1 MGERPARRSTAGG
14 HGEYRGGRVGR
25 RHNDRSKRSE
35 TSEHGERG
43 GRGGQEDR
51 HGRGRRPRRPGSAGG
66 SKRSPQRRS
75 DPARRVALEV
85 LTRVRRDDA
94 FANLLL
100 PELLGAAD
108 LDRRDA
114 GFATALTYG
123 TLRLR
128 GRYDA
133 MIATCTDR
141 PLERIDPA
149 VLDVLRLGAHQLMGM
164 RVAQHAAVSTTVDL
178 AADSCGRGAAT
189 FVNAIM
195 RRLSDQDL
203 DAWMTDLRQH
213 APDETTAL
221 ARIRSHPKWIV
232 KALRQALVTHGRS
245 AEELEALLDADNAD
259 PEVALCARPGLIA
272 PEALAKVARKAD
284 RVHDVEPRLGRISP
298 LAVVLVGGDPAR
310 IEAIRDSRAGV
321 EDEGSQLVALVA
333 AEAPL
338 EGRDERWLD
347 LCAGPGGKAAL
358 LAARAAQKSAHLLA
372 NEVSP
377 HRADLVRSA
386 LRAVPQDVARVRCG
400 DGRDLG
406 REEPGGYDRVLV
418 DAPCTGLGSLRRR
431 PEARWRRRPE
441 DVTVLAELQRELLA
455 SALRAVRRGG
465 VVTYVTCS
473 PHTLET
479 TLVVRDVTRRL
490 EHEGLSAEILHA
502 GDIATHLAPQPPAGA
517 GREML
522 QLWPHLD
529 GTDAM
534 FCALLRRIS

>member
-1 MGERPARRSTAGG
+1 MGERSARRGAPGG
-14 HGEYRGGRVGR
+14 HSERRSGRDGR
-25 RHNDRSKRSE
+25 RH
-35 TSEHGERG
+35 G
-43 GRGGQEDR
+43 GRSVQGDR
-51 HGRGRRPRRPGSAGG
+51 KSGHDRGRRTRKPDGAQASARP
-66 SKRSPQRRS
+66 RSPQRRS

-100 PELLGAAD
+100 PELLDSAD

-123 TLRLR
+123 TLRLQ

-141 PLERIDPA
+141 PLEQIDPA

-195 RRLSDQDL
+195 RRLSGQNL
-203 DAWMTDLRQH
+203 EAWLVLLERD
-213 APDETTAL
+213 APDETVAL
-221 ARIRSHPKWIV
+221 ARTQSHPEWIV
-232 KALRQALVTHGRS
+232 KALRQALVKHGRS
-245 AEELEALLDADNAD
+245 AEELEALLVADNAD
-259 PEVALCARPGLIA
+259 PEVTLCARPGLIS
-272 PEALAKVARKAD
+272 PEALAKAARKAD

-298 LAVVLVGGDPAR
+298 LAVVMDGGDPGR

-321 EDEGSQLVALVA
+321 EDEGSQLVALIA
-333 AEAPL
+333 AETPL

-358 LAARAAQKSAHLLA
+358 LAARAAQKGAHLLA

-386 LRAVPQDVARVRCG
+386 LRAVPRDVARVRCG
-400 DGRDLG
+400 DGRGIG
-406 REEPGGYDRVLV
+406 RDEAAAYDRVLV

-431 PEARWRRRPE
+431 PEARWRRRPQ

-473 PHTLET
+473 PHALET
-479 TLVVRDVTRRL
+479 SLVVRDVTHLLRR
-490 EHEGLSAEILHA
+490 EGLNTEILHA
-502 GDIATHLAPQPPAGA
+502 GDLATRLAPQPPAGA
-517 GREML
+517 EREML

-534 FCALLRRIS
+534 FCALLRRTS